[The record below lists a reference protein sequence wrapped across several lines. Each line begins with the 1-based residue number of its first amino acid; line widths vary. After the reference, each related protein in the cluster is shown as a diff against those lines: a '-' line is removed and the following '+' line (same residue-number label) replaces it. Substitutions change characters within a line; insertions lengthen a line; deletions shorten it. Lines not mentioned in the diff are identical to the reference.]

1 MVPEDEELSRQ
12 PSLDWDKYG
21 ENAPLQ
27 IVRPLDNTRTW
38 STDTLFSAP
47 IASSSALDGS
57 ESSDSENYLS
67 PDAEEGSVL
76 ADEVLAE
83 EDDNMATDAATMRRK
98 VSRAILEAEEDVL
111 PFSGKRVTLNCIS
124 RLCIMATSLKK
135 DLQVAHLDLV
145 DDEQYQAQLAEAAKE
160 CRQKL
165 STFLVEAE

>member
-1 MVPEDEELSRQ
+1 M
-12 PSLDWDKYG
+12 
-21 ENAPLQ
+21 
-27 IVRPLDNTRTW
+27 RPLDNTRTW

-111 PFSGKRVTLNCIS
+111 PFSGDTKL
-124 RLCIMATSLKK
+124 
-135 DLQVAHLDLV
+135 
-145 DDEQYQAQLAEAAKE
+145 YQPAVHHGHQPQEGPAGGPPGPGG
-160 CRQKL
+160 
-165 STFLVEAE
+165 